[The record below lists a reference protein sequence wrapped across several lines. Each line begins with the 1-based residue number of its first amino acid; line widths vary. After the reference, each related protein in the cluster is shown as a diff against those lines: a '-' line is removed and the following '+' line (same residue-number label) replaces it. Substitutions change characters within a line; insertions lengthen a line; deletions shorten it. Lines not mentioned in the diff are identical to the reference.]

1 MKLPALIFTAI
12 LLTTTT
18 VSAAQKWNWR
28 QPSLP
33 ASSNQTDTSAQTAAS
48 AQNIENKQI
57 NEQELLQ
64 QLQNISSDTE
74 ETMQDDFDF
83 NLTDNTD
90 NFNML
95 NEDDFSKADINHDG
109 VIEEDELLQFQ
120 QNNFST
126 LVNKTFT
133 ELDLNRD
140 GQISKEEITSY
151 YSKQSTDS
159 ETLNGIAQ
167 RFADADIDNNDYLD
181 HEELFHFLQK
191 GMLNNNKMVFQLFD
205 IDQDGKITN
214 EEMSQIT
221 NTFKGLYQ

>member
-48 AQNIENKQI
+48 AQNIENQQI

-140 GQISKEEITSY
+140 GQISKEEITYY

-159 ETLNGIAQ
+159 ETINGIAK
-167 RFADADIDNNDYLD
+167 RFADADIDNNNYLD

-191 GMLNNNKMVFQLFD
+191 DMLNNNKMVFQLFD
-205 IDQDGKITN
+205 INQDGQITQ
-214 EEMSQIT
+214 EEMSQII
-221 NTFKGLYQ
+221 NTFKGLY

>member
-48 AQNIENKQI
+48 APNIENQQI

-159 ETLNGIAQ
+159 ETLNGIAK

-191 GMLNNNKMVFQLFD
+191 DMLNNNKMVFQLFD
-205 IDQDGKITN
+205 INQDGQIAQ
-214 EEMSQIT
+214 EEMSQII
-221 NTFKGLYQ
+221 NTFKGLY

>member
-1 MKLPALIFTAI
+1 MKLQALIFTAI

-83 NLTDNTD
+83 NLTDNAD

-133 ELDLNRD
+133 ALDLNRD

-181 HEELFHFLQK
+181 HEELFHCLQK
-191 GMLNNNKMVFQLFD
+191 DMLNNNKMVFQLFD
-205 IDQDGKITN
+205 INQNGQITQ
-214 EEMSQIT
+214 EEMSQIII
-221 NTFKGLYQ
+221 TFKG

>member
-48 AQNIENKQI
+48 AQNIENQQI

-159 ETLNGIAQ
+159 ETINGIAK

-191 GMLNNNKMVFQLFD
+191 DMLNNNKMVFQLFD
-205 IDQDGKITN
+205 INQDGKITQ
-214 EEMSQIT
+214 EEMSQII
-221 NTFKGLYQ
+221 NTFKGLY

>member
-1 MKLPALIFTAI
+1 MKLQALIFTAI

-83 NLTDNTD
+83 NLTDNAD

-167 RFADADIDNNDYLD
+167 RFADADIDNNNYLD

-191 GMLNNNKMVFQLFD
+191 DMLNNNKMVFQLFD
-205 IDQDGKITN
+205 INQDGQITQ
-214 EEMSQIT
+214 EEMSQII
-221 NTFKGLYQ
+221 NTFKGLY

>member
-48 AQNIENKQI
+48 AQNIENQQI

-159 ETLNGIAQ
+159 ETLNGIAK
-167 RFADADIDNNDYLD
+167 RFADADIDNNNYLD

-191 GMLNNNKMVFQLFD
+191 DMLNNNKMVFQLFD
-205 IDQDGKITN
+205 INQDGQITQ
-214 EEMSQIT
+214 EEMSQII
-221 NTFKGLYQ
+221 NTFKGLY

>member
-1 MKLPALIFTAI
+1 MKLPALIFTSI

-48 AQNIENKQI
+48 AQNIENQQI

-167 RFADADIDNNDYLD
+167 RFADADIDNNNYLD

-191 GMLNNNKMVFQLFD
+191 DMLNNNKMVFQLFD
-205 IDQDGKITN
+205 INQDGQITQ
-214 EEMSQIT
+214 EEMSQII
-221 NTFKGLYQ
+221 NTFKGLY

>member
-48 AQNIENKQI
+48 AQNIESSQI

-64 QLQNISSDTE
+64 QLQNMSSNTE

-83 NLTDNTD
+83 NLTDNAD

-159 ETLNGIAQ
+159 ETINGIAK
-167 RFADADIDNNDYLD
+167 RFANADIDNNDYLD

-191 GMLNNNKMVFQLFD
+191 DMLNNNKMVFQLFD
-205 IDQDGKITN
+205 INQDGKITQ
-214 EEMSQIT
+214 EEMSQII
-221 NTFKGLYQ
+221 NTFKGLY

>member
-48 AQNIENKQI
+48 AQNIENQQI

-64 QLQNISSDTE
+64 QLKNISSDTE

-159 ETLNGIAQ
+159 ETLNGIAK

-191 GMLNNNKMVFQLFD
+191 DMLNNNKMVFQLFD
-205 IDQDGKITN
+205 INQDGQITQ
-214 EEMSQIT
+214 EEMSQII
-221 NTFKGLYQ
+221 NTFKGLY

>member
-28 QPSLP
+28 QPNLP

-48 AQNIENKQI
+48 AQNIENQQI

-159 ETLNGIAQ
+159 ETINGIAK

-191 GMLNNNKMVFQLFD
+191 DMLNNNKMVFQLFD
-205 IDQDGKITN
+205 INQDGQITQ
-214 EEMSQIT
+214 EEMSQII
-221 NTFKGLYQ
+221 NTFKGLY

>member
-1 MKLPALIFTAI
+1 MKLSALIFTAI

-33 ASSNQTDTSAQTAAS
+33 ASSNQTDTSAQTADS
-48 AQNIENKQI
+48 SQNIESSQI

-64 QLQNISSDTE
+64 QLQNLSSNTE

-83 NLTDNTD
+83 NLTDNAD

-109 VIEEDELLQFQ
+109 VIEEDELLKFQ
-120 QNNFST
+120 QNNFSA

-151 YSKQSTDS
+151 YSKQSTDD
-159 ETLNGIAQ
+159 ETINGIAK

-191 GMLNNNKMVFQLFD
+191 DMLNNNKMVFQLFD
-205 IDQDGKITN
+205 INQDSKITQ
-214 EEMSQIT
+214 EEMSQII
-221 NTFKGLYQ
+221 NTFKGLY

>member
-48 AQNIENKQI
+48 AQNIENQQI
-57 NEQELLQ
+57 NEQKLLQ

-159 ETLNGIAQ
+159 ETLNGIAK

-191 GMLNNNKMVFQLFD
+191 DMLNNNKMVFQLFD
-205 IDQDGKITN
+205 INQNGQITQ
-214 EEMSQIT
+214 EEMSQII
-221 NTFKGLYQ
+221 NTFKGLY

>member
-48 AQNIENKQI
+48 AQNTENQQI

-191 GMLNNNKMVFQLFD
+191 DMLNNNKMVFQLFD
-205 IDQDGKITN
+205 INQNGQITQ
-214 EEMSQIT
+214 EEMSQII
-221 NTFKGLYQ
+221 NTFKGLY

>member
-1 MKLPALIFTAI
+1 MKLQALIFTAI

-33 ASSNQTDTSAQTAAS
+33 ASSKQTDTSAQTAAS
-48 AQNIENKQI
+48 AQNIENQQI

-83 NLTDNTD
+83 NLTDNAD

-191 GMLNNNKMVFQLFD
+191 DMLNNNKMVFQLFD
-205 IDQDGKITN
+205 INQNGQITQ
-214 EEMSQIT
+214 EEMSQII
-221 NTFKGLYQ
+221 NTFKGLY

>member
-33 ASSNQTDTSAQTAAS
+33 ASSNQADTSAQTAAS
-48 AQNIENKQI
+48 AQNIENQQI

-74 ETMQDDFDF
+74 ETMQDDFGF

-159 ETLNGIAQ
+159 ETLNGIAK

-191 GMLNNNKMVFQLFD
+191 DMLNNNKMVFQLFD
-205 IDQDGKITN
+205 INQDGQITQ
-214 EEMSQIT
+214 EEMSQII
-221 NTFKGLYQ
+221 NTFKGLY

>member
-48 AQNIENKQI
+48 AQNIENQQI

-133 ELDLNRD
+133 ELNLNRD

-159 ETLNGIAQ
+159 ETLNGIAK

-191 GMLNNNKMVFQLFD
+191 DMLNNNKMVFQLFD
-205 IDQDGKITN
+205 INQDGQITQ
-214 EEMSQIT
+214 EEMSQII
-221 NTFKGLYQ
+221 NTFKGLY

>member
-48 AQNIENKQI
+48 APNIENQQI

-140 GQISKEEITSY
+140 GQISREEITSY
-151 YSKQSTDS
+151 YSKQSTDN
-159 ETLNGIAQ
+159 ETLNGIAK
-167 RFADADIDNNDYLD
+167 RFADADIDNNNYLD

-191 GMLNNNKMVFQLFD
+191 DMLNNNKMVFQLFD
-205 IDQDGKITN
+205 INQDGQITQ
-214 EEMSQIT
+214 EEMSQII
-221 NTFKGLYQ
+221 NTFKGLY

>member
-167 RFADADIDNNDYLD
+167 RFTDADIDNNDYLD

-191 GMLNNNKMVFQLFD
+191 DMLNNNKMVFQLFD
-205 IDQDGKITN
+205 INQDGQITQ
-214 EEMSQIT
+214 EEMSQII
-221 NTFKGLYQ
+221 NTFKGLY

>member
-33 ASSNQTDTSAQTAAS
+33 ASSNQADTSAQTAAS
-48 AQNIENKQI
+48 AQNIENQQI

-64 QLQNISSDTE
+64 QLQNISSDTK

-159 ETLNGIAQ
+159 ETINGIAK

-191 GMLNNNKMVFQLFD
+191 DMLNNNKMVFQLFD
-205 IDQDGKITN
+205 INQDGQITQ
-214 EEMSQIT
+214 EEMSQII
-221 NTFKGLYQ
+221 NTFKGLY

>member
-48 AQNIENKQI
+48 AQNIENQQI

-159 ETLNGIAQ
+159 ETINGIAK

-191 GMLNNNKMVFQLFD
+191 DMLNNNKMVFQLFD
-205 IDQDGKITN
+205 INQNGQITQ
-214 EEMSQIT
+214 EEMSQII
-221 NTFKGLYQ
+221 NTFKGLY

>member
-48 AQNIENKQI
+48 AQNIENQQI

-167 RFADADIDNNDYLD
+167 RFADADIDNNNYLD

-191 GMLNNNKMVFQLFD
+191 DMLNNNKMVFQLFD
-205 IDQDGKITN
+205 INQDGQITQ
-214 EEMSQIT
+214 EEMSQII
-221 NTFKGLYQ
+221 NTFKGLY

>member
-74 ETMQDDFDF
+74 ETMQDNFDF
-83 NLTDNTD
+83 NLTDNAD

-191 GMLNNNKMVFQLFD
+191 DMLNNNKMVFQLFD
-205 IDQDGKITN
+205 INQNGQITQ
-214 EEMSQIT
+214 EEMSQII
-221 NTFKGLYQ
+221 NTFKGLY

>member
-18 VSAAQKWNWR
+18 VSAAPKWNWR

-48 AQNIENKQI
+48 AQNIENQQI

-159 ETLNGIAQ
+159 ETLNGIAK

-191 GMLNNNKMVFQLFD
+191 DMLNNNKMVFQLFD
-205 IDQDGKITN
+205 INQDGQITQ
-214 EEMSQIT
+214 EEMSQII
-221 NTFKGLYQ
+221 NTFKGLY

>member
-1 MKLPALIFTAI
+1 MKLQALIFTAI

-48 AQNIENKQI
+48 AQNIENQQI

-159 ETLNGIAQ
+159 ETINGIAK

-191 GMLNNNKMVFQLFD
+191 DMLNNNKMVFQLFD
-205 IDQDGKITN
+205 INQDGQITQ
-214 EEMSQIT
+214 EEMLQII
-221 NTFKGLYQ
+221 NTFKGLY

>member
-48 AQNIENKQI
+48 AQNIENQQI

-151 YSKQSTDS
+151 YSRQSTDS
-159 ETLNGIAQ
+159 ETINGIAK

-191 GMLNNNKMVFQLFD
+191 DMLNNNKMVFQLFD
-205 IDQDGKITN
+205 INQDGQITQ
-214 EEMSQIT
+214 EEMSQII
-221 NTFKGLYQ
+221 NTFKGLY

>member
-33 ASSNQTDTSAQTAAS
+33 ASSNQTDTSAQTDAS
-48 AQNIENKQI
+48 AQNIENQQI

-159 ETLNGIAQ
+159 ETINGIAK

-191 GMLNNNKMVFQLFD
+191 DMLNNNKMVFQLFD
-205 IDQDGKITN
+205 INQDGQITQ
-214 EEMSQIT
+214 EEMSQII
-221 NTFKGLYQ
+221 NTFKGLY

>member
-1 MKLPALIFTAI
+1 MKLPTLIFTAI

-48 AQNIENKQI
+48 AQNIENQQI
-57 NEQELLQ
+57 NEQKLLQ

-159 ETLNGIAQ
+159 ETINGIAK

-191 GMLNNNKMVFQLFD
+191 DMLNNNKMVFQLFD
-205 IDQDGKITN
+205 INQDGQITQ
-214 EEMSQIT
+214 EEMSQII
-221 NTFKGLYQ
+221 NTFKGLY

>member
-1 MKLPALIFTAI
+1 MKLSALIFTAI

-33 ASSNQTDTSAQTAAS
+33 ASYNQTDTSAQTADS
-48 AQNIENKQI
+48 SQNIESSQI

-64 QLQNISSDTE
+64 QLQNLSSNTE

-83 NLTDNTD
+83 NLTDNAD

-140 GQISKEEITSY
+140 GQISKEEIAAY
-151 YSKQSTDS
+151 YSKQSTDD
-159 ETLNGIAQ
+159 ETINGIAK

-191 GMLNNNKMVFQLFD
+191 DMLNNNKMVFQLFD
-205 IDQDGKITN
+205 INQDSKITQ
-214 EEMSQIT
+214 EEMSQII
-221 NTFKGLYQ
+221 NTFKGLY

>member
-33 ASSNQTDTSAQTAAS
+33 ASSNQTDTSAQTAVS
-48 AQNIENKQI
+48 AQNIENQQI

-64 QLQNISSDTE
+64 QLKNISSDTE

-159 ETLNGIAQ
+159 ETLNGIAK

-191 GMLNNNKMVFQLFD
+191 DMLNNNKMVFQLFD
-205 IDQDGKITN
+205 INQDGQITQ
-214 EEMSQIT
+214 EEMSQII
-221 NTFKGLYQ
+221 NTFKGLY

>member
-18 VSAAQKWNWR
+18 VSAAPKWNWR

-48 AQNIENKQI
+48 AQNIENQQI

-159 ETLNGIAQ
+159 ETLNGIAK
-167 RFADADIDNNDYLD
+167 RFADADIDNNNYLD

-191 GMLNNNKMVFQLFD
+191 DMLNNNKMVFQLFD
-205 IDQDGKITN
+205 INQNGQITQ
-214 EEMSQIT
+214 EEMSQII
-221 NTFKGLYQ
+221 NTFKGLY

>member
-140 GQISKEEITSY
+140 GQISKEEITYY

-159 ETLNGIAQ
+159 ETLNGIAK

-191 GMLNNNKMVFQLFD
+191 DMLNNNKMVFQLFD
-205 IDQDGKITN
+205 INQDGQITQ
-214 EEMSQIT
+214 EEMSQIID
-221 NTFKGLYQ
+221 TFKGLY

>member
-48 AQNIENKQI
+48 AQNIESSQI

-64 QLQNISSDTE
+64 QLQNMSSNTE

-83 NLTDNTD
+83 NLTDNAD

-159 ETLNGIAQ
+159 ETINGIAK

-191 GMLNNNKMVFQLFD
+191 DMLNNNKMVFQLFD
-205 IDQDGKITN
+205 INQDGKIAQ
-214 EEMSQIT
+214 EEMSQII
-221 NTFKGLYQ
+221 NTFKGLY

>member
-12 LLTTTT
+12 LLTTNT

-48 AQNIENKQI
+48 AQNTENQQI

-159 ETLNGIAQ
+159 ETLNGIAK

-191 GMLNNNKMVFQLFD
+191 DMLNNNKMVFQLFD
-205 IDQDGKITN
+205 INQDGQITQ
-214 EEMSQIT
+214 EEMSQII
-221 NTFKGLYQ
+221 NTFKGLY

>member
-1 MKLPALIFTAI
+1 MKLQALIFTAI

-48 AQNIENKQI
+48 APNIENQQI

-159 ETLNGIAQ
+159 ETLNGIAK
-167 RFADADIDNNDYLD
+167 RFADADIDNDNYLD

-191 GMLNNNKMVFQLFD
+191 DMLNNNKMVFQLFD
-205 IDQDGKITN
+205 INQNGQITQ
-214 EEMSQIT
+214 EEMSQII
-221 NTFKGLYQ
+221 NTFKGLY

>member
-48 AQNIENKQI
+48 AQNIENQQI

-159 ETLNGIAQ
+159 ETINGIAK

-191 GMLNNNKMVFQLFD
+191 DMLNNNKMVFKLFD
-205 IDQDGKITN
+205 INQNGQITQ
-214 EEMSQIT
+214 EEMSQII
-221 NTFKGLYQ
+221 NTFKGLY

>member
-18 VSAAQKWNWR
+18 VSAAPKWNWR

-48 AQNIENKQI
+48 AQNIENQQI

-95 NEDDFSKADINHDG
+95 NENDFSKADINHDG

-191 GMLNNNKMVFQLFD
+191 DMLNNNKMVFQLFD
-205 IDQDGKITN
+205 INQDGQITQ
-214 EEMSQIT
+214 EEMSQII
-221 NTFKGLYQ
+221 NTFKGLY

>member
-1 MKLPALIFTAI
+1 MKLQALIFTAI

-48 AQNIENKQI
+48 AQNIENQQI

-159 ETLNGIAQ
+159 ETINGIAK

-191 GMLNNNKMVFQLFD
+191 DMLNNNKMVFQLFD
-205 IDQDGKITN
+205 INQDGQITQ
-214 EEMSQIT
+214 EEMSQII
-221 NTFKGLYQ
+221 NTFKGLY

>member
-48 AQNIENKQI
+48 AQNIENQQI

-140 GQISKEEITSY
+140 EQISKEEITSY

-159 ETLNGIAQ
+159 ETINGIAK

-191 GMLNNNKMVFQLFD
+191 DMLNNNKMVFQLFD
-205 IDQDGKITN
+205 INQDGQITQ
-214 EEMSQIT
+214 EEMSQII
-221 NTFKGLYQ
+221 NTFKGLY